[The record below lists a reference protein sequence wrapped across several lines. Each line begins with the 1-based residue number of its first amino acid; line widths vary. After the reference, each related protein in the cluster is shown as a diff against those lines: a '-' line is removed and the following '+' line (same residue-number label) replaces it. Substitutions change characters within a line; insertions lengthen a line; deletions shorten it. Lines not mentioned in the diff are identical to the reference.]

1 MTSPWGKAWRRFR
14 RQKVALV
21 SLAVLGA
28 LILLA
33 IFAPWFV
40 GYSPLEV
47 NAESLQLAPSLSSS
61 HFLGTDDLGR
71 DLWSR
76 LVYGARLSLSI
87 GALAV
92 VVSLGI
98 GTPLGLWA
106 GFKGGWIDQVI
117 MRLTDMLMSLPNILL
132 AIVLVTVLGPGLNN
146 TVWAVSVVAIPSVI
160 RVIRAVT
167 MVEKERVYAQA
178 ARAYGA
184 GDLRLVLRHLVP
196 NSIGPLM
203 VQATLGFSDAI
214 LNAAA
219 LGFLGLGAQPP
230 TPEWGV
236 MLADSRP
243 YLETA
248 WWMVTLPGLC
258 LVVASLCF
266 NLLGDGLREALD
278 PKVATDE

>member
-1 MTSPWGKAWRRFR
+1 MRSPWGKALHRFR
-14 RQKVALV
+14 RQKVAVCAL
-21 SLAVLGA
+21 
-28 LILLA
+28 LILCGLITLA

-40 GYSPLEV
+40 RFSPLEV
-47 NAESLQLAPSLSSS
+47 NSQALQLAPSLSSP
-61 HFLGTDDLGR
+61 HLLGTDDLGR

-92 VVSLGI
+92 LVSLGI

-106 GFKGGWIDQVI
+106 GYKGGWVDQTI

-167 MVEKERVYAQA
+167 LVEKERLYAQA

-184 GDLRLVLRHLVP
+184 GDFRIVLGHLVP

-236 MLADSRP
+236 MLADSRA
-243 YLETA
+243 YLESS

-258 LVVASLCF
+258 LVIASLCF

-278 PKVATDE
+278 PKVTTE